1 MAHGF
6 VYLTA
11 VVDVAGRKVLAHRV
25 AITLEA
31 RHAKEVIELV
41 SVTPRR
47 SSSWSAST
55 ILTARRQLFWPGD
68 FVVVSGKRAFSPA
81 VMSPFWAARRR

>member
-6 VYLTA
+6 VYLTE

-41 SVTPRR
+41 SVHYLDRP
-47 SSSWSAST
+47 APT
-55 ILTARRQLFWPGD
+55 ILAG
-68 FVVVSGKRAFSPA
+68 
-81 VMSPFWAARRR
+81 